1 MSMIITANGWKQL
14 VPKNFIL
21 PRHTPSL
28 LEREGI
34 ATDHNGAKA
43 MADYANAFGNGV
55 YFTYKA
61 DGTSYQSKPAI
72 HPIQGM
78 F

>member
-1 MSMIITANGWKQL
+1 MHIMTKDGWKQL
-14 VPKNFIL
+14 SPQAFT
-21 PRHTPSL
+21 PTGHTPSM

-34 ATDHNGAKA
+34 TPEYDGVKA
-43 MADYANAFGNGV
+43 IAAYCRAFGNGV
-55 YFTYKA
+55 YFTYRD

-72 HPIQGM
+72 HPLKDM

>member
-1 MSMIITANGWKQL
+1 MHIMTKDGWKL
-14 VPKNFIL
+14 LHRPATPETHVPTIL
-21 PRHTPSL
+21 
-28 LEREGI
+28 EAMGI
-34 ATDHNGAKA
+34 DLNYSGLKA
-43 MADYANAFGNGV
+43 MADYANAFGNGC

-72 HPIQGM
+72 HPLPGM